1 MVGKRKEQGIEWNH
15 SFFPTCINA
24 MSALHQITTFNLQ
37 KITHNNAQIEPVHHS
52 LQSENALKSVETFIA
67 DAVTLH
73 VSEEERITG
82 TGQKYCEVLIG

>member
-24 MSALHQITTFNLQ
+24 MSALHQITTFNFR
-37 KITHNNAQIEPVHHS
+37 KITHNEAQIEPVHHS
-52 LQSENALKSVETFIA
+52 LQSENALKSVEKFIA
-67 DAVTLH
+67 DAVTFH
-73 VSEEERITG
+73 VSEVYRITG